1 MCHKFRRMSR
11 MCAGCGRTFSTRG
24 YNAHHSR
31 ADAPAGCRGRQNER
45 TANVSVNAHN
55 YRVSLQGGFD
65 DVMPEDSDGGAAGS
79 PRAASPS
86 LGPGPGP
93 GPQGNMHVILHVTLM

>member
-1 MCHKFRRMSR
+1 MAGHLVLGVTMRITPGRMPLPD
-11 MCAGCGRTFSTRG
+11 AG
-24 YNAHHSR
+24 AV
-31 ADAPAGCRGRQNER
+31 R
-45 TANVSVNAHN
+45 TAHVSVNAHN

-65 DVMPEDSDGGAAGS
+65 DVMPEDSAGGAAGS

-86 LGPGPGP
+86 PGP